1 MPISIAWPPRPG
13 SPTGCPHGK
22 RRSSAGRG
30 PASFQ
35 PMSTTHIATL
45 LTRIRNR
52 QARVGVIGLGYVGL
66 PLAVEFARA
75 GFDVTG
81 FDVDASKIAEINAG
95 RSYIPDVPTRE
106 LADAV
111 TAGRLRATTDMTKLA
126 EMDVADICVPTPLR
140 KTKDPD
146 LSYVVQAL
154 EGVAAALKPGQLVI
168 LESTTYPGTTD
179 EVALPMLTEG
189 GLKVDGDFFLAFS
202 PERVDPGNP
211 TYLTRNIPKIVG
223 GHGPSSTE
231 AATLLYAQ
239 IVSTVVPVTSTRVA
253 EMVKLLEN
261 TFRAVNI
268 GLVNELAQ
276 MCHRLDIDIWEVI
289 EAAKTK
295 PFGFMPFY
303 PGPGLGGHCIP
314 IDPHYL
320 SWKARQSGF
329 ECRFIE
335 LAGQVNSSMPDY
347 VVERVGEALNSVKKA
362 INGSKVHLIGVAYK
376 RDVNDMRESP
386 ALDVL
391 ELLAKRGAQ
400 LSYTDP
406 FVPELRHNGHMLT
419 SIDVA
424 SALKQPL
431 DCGIICTD
439 HTGFDYE
446 AIIGSGMLLVDTRNA
461 LKDRQAPTIFRL

>member
-1 MPISIAWPPRPG
+1 MDTAYIN
-13 SPTGCPHGK
+13 
-22 RRSSAGRG
+22 
-30 PASFQ
+30 
-35 PMSTTHIATL
+35 TL
-45 LTRIRNR
+45 LTLIRER
-52 QARVGVIGLGYVGL
+52 QAHVGIIGLGYVGL

-81 FDVDASKIAEINAG
+81 FDVDDAKVSEINAG
-95 RSYIPDVPTRE
+95 RSYIPDVPQHE
-106 LADAV
+106 LAEAV
-111 TAGRLRATTDMTKLA
+111 AAGRLRATTDMRRL
-126 EMDVADICVPTPLR
+126 EDMDVADICVPTPLR

-179 EVALPMLTEG
+179 EVALPMLEAG
-189 GLKVDGDFFLAFS
+189 GLKADLDFFLAFS

-223 GHGPSSTE
+223 GHGPSSSR
-231 AATLLYAQ
+231 AATELYSQ

-268 GLVNELAQ
+268 GLVNEIAQ
-276 MCHRLDIDIWEVI
+276 MCHKLDIDVWEVI

-314 IDPHYL
+314 IDPYYL
-320 SWKARQSGF
+320 SWKARQNGF

-335 LAGQVNSSMPDY
+335 LAGHVNGSMPHY
-347 VVERVGEALNSVKKA
+347 VVERIADALNNVRKP
-362 INGSKVHLIGVAYK
+362 INGSRIHLFGIAYK
-376 RDVNDMRESP
+376 KDVGDMRESP
-386 ALDVL
+386 ALDILEVL
-391 ELLAKRGAQ
+391 TQRGAVV
-400 LSYTDP
+400 SYTDP
-406 FVPELRHNGHMLT
+406 YVPSLKHGSQVLESIAEAESLRR
-419 SIDVA
+419 S
-424 SALKQPL
+424 P
-431 DCGIICTD
+431 DCIVVCTD
-439 HTGFDYE
+439 HSSFVWKPVVD
-446 AIIGSGMLLVDTRNA
+446 SGLPVVDTRNA
-461 LKDRQAPTIFRL
+461 LKGIDAPNIVRLSGRVAARALAPVAT